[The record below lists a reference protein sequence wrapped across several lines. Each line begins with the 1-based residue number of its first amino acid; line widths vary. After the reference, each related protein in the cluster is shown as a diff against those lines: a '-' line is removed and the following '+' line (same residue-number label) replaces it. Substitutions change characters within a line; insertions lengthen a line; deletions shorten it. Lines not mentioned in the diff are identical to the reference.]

1 MALAAPQPGV
11 QPLVQLRVLADV
23 VPRTWV
29 RQLALIGG
37 AAVFVGLSAQIA
49 IPLPFTPVPL
59 TLQTFAVLLS
69 AAALGSLRGALAML
83 VYALVGMAGVP
94 WFAQGSSGF
103 TAPSFGYIVGF
114 IIAALVV
121 GRIAERGATRTA
133 VRSAGL
139 MIVGNLVIYAV
150 GVTWLKFAIGADWAT
165 AIALGATPFL
175 IGDAIKIA
183 AAAGLL
189 PLTWRGLRKA
199 GLSQ

>member
-1 MALAAPQPGV
+1 
-11 QPLVQLRVLADV
+11 
-23 VPRTWV
+23 
-29 RQLALIGG
+29 
-37 AAVFVGLSAQIA
+37 
-49 IPLPFTPVPL
+49 
-59 TLQTFAVLLS
+59 
-69 AAALGSLRGALAML
+69 
-83 VYALVGMAGVP
+83 
-94 WFAQGSSGF
+94 
-103 TAPSFGYIVGF
+103 
-114 IIAALVV
+114 
-121 GRIAERGATRTA
+121 
-133 VRSAGL
+133 